1 MKHSIKITC
10 ATIVL
15 LVLGGCATVGNEQ
28 MRNQSQ
34 ESIAISVQKGKTTQ
48 NEIVNIYGN
57 PNKTTL
63 TDGGNEVWTYE
74 YERAVPQ
81 PQNFIPFIRFIS
93 SAYNSTKMTLVIMF
107 DKSGVVSNYTARE
120 SLTVLKT
127 GLAH

>member
-10 ATIVL
+10 ATIIL

-34 ESIAISVQKGKTTQ
+34 ESIAISVQKGKTTKD
-48 NEIVNIYGN
+48 EVITIYGN

-74 YERAVPQ
+74 YTRAVPQ
-81 PQNFIPFIRFIS
+81 PQNFIPFIRLIS
-93 SAYNSTKMTLVIMF
+93 SAYNSTKMTMVIMF